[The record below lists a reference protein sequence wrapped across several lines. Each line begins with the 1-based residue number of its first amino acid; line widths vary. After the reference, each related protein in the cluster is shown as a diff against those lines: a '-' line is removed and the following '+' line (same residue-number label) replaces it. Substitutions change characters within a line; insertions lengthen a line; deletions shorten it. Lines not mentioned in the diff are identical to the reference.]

1 MAIEAWFMDETSGED
16 QRSPRHCNPK
26 EFVSLDYLAEL
37 GVLYWRLN
45 PANYESD
52 EELKKIRED
61 RGYNYMDLLDICP
74 EKVADFKEKLKNF
87 YTEHIHA
94 DEEIRYCLEGSA
106 YFDVRDKDDRW
117 IRIWI
122 KVGDLIIL
130 PAGIYHRFT
139 LDTGDYVKLMRLFVG
154 EPVWTAYN
162 RPQEDHPARKEYI
175 KSMVTEKVGVALE
188 AYKVLYAVLLHVSA
202 YASFAWCD
210 RCPLVILNYQKVEML
225 ILVKFSISWSK
236 LPPPCKLYEDPIIGH
251 KKPQYSFTMVELDCS
266 GFPSHVPPPDRNRKD
281 PREEVIQA
289 WYMDDSDE
297 DQRLPHHREPKE
309 FVSLDQL
316 AELGVLSW
324 KLDAD
329 NHETDAELKKIREER
344 GYSYVDLI
352 EVCPEKLPNYEEKI
366 KNFFEEHLHTDEEI
380 RYCLGG
386 SGYFD
391 VRDHNDHW
399 IRVWVKK
406 GGMIVLP
413 AGIYHRFTLDTD
425 NYIKAMR
432 LFVGDPVWT
441 PFNRPHDHLPARKE
455 YVQAFVNKDPSA
467 RAVDAAA

>member
-1 MAIEAWFMDETSGED
+1 MAIEAWFMDEASGED
-16 QRSPRHCNPK
+16 QRLTRHCNPK

-45 PANYESD
+45 PANYEND

-74 EKVADFKEKLKNF
+74 EKVSDFKEKLKNF

-122 KVGDLIIL
+122 KAGDLIIL

-175 KSMVTEKVGVALE
+175 KSMVTEKKFLGGQIGFYLFNVGHPNLMYGFKFWRSTTVVTSEHRSRIELRGLKASGNKQTAKTDEGQRKRAQKRNMVAPE
-188 AYKVLYAVLLHVSA
+188 
-202 YASFAWCD
+202 
-210 RCPLVILNYQKVEML
+210 
-225 ILVKFSISWSK
+225 
-236 LPPPCKLYEDPIIGH
+236 
-251 KKPQYSFTMVELDCS
+251 
-266 GFPSHVPPPDRNRKD
+266 KD